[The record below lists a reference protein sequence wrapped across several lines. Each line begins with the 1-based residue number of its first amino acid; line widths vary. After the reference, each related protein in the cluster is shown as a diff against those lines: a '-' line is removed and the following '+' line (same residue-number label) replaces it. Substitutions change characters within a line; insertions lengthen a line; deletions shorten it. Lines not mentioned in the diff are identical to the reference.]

1 MDDKRN
7 SILSLILALTALVI
21 STLILVYGA
30 QIDIPG
36 VISGKTLNNIW
47 LEPIRLFFWGWI
59 LGLALS
65 IIAFRV
71 SRRLKNKSLKLVIW
85 LILSPAVALAL
96 SWGMFALGFL
106 MCRAQ

>member
-1 MDDKRN
+1 MNDKRYHV
-7 SILSLILALTALVI
+7 LALILALVALFI
-21 STLILVYGA
+21 SALIFIHMA
-30 QIDIPG
+30 QIDMPR
-36 VISGKTLNNIW
+36 VILGKTLDNIW

-65 IIAFRV
+65 IIAFIV
-71 SRRLKNKSLKLVIW
+71 SCRLKNKSLRLVIW